1 MHVQLNTYEYVRV
14 HVREHT
20 RVHVH
25 THTDTQEKTPWLLDV
40 VLTDDITMIFF
51 YFLFG
56 DDYGGLTRL

>member
-51 YFLFG
+51 
-56 DDYGGLTRL
+56 